1 MSKNIT
7 RADLAQAVFLD
18 LGLSYSESEKLV
30 EAVFEEIIQ
39 AFERGEG
46 VKLTTFGSFNLK
58 QKDSRMGRNPRTGEE
73 YEIEKHQTISFVP
86 SQNLKSEVKGASL
99 KEDNQ

>member
-7 RADLAQAVFLD
+7 RANLAEAVFLD

-30 EAVFEEIIQ
+30 EAVFEEIVQ

-46 VKLTTFGSFNLK
+46 MKLTTFGSFNLK
-58 QKDSRMGRNPRTGEE
+58 EKASRMGRNPKTGEE
-73 YEIEKHQTISFVP
+73 YEIEKHKAVSFVP
-86 SQNLKSEVKGASL
+86 SQTLKNEVKNAHL
-99 KEDNQ
+99 KEK

>member
-7 RADLAQAVFLD
+7 RADLAEAVFLD

-30 EAVFEEIIQ
+30 EEVFEEIVQ

-58 QKDSRMGRNPRTGEE
+58 KKAARMGRNPKTGIT
-73 YEIEKHQTISFVP
+73 YEISQRQTVSFVP
-86 SQNLKSEVKGASL
+86 SLTLKKDVKDAPEKG
-99 KEDNQ
+99 K